1 MEQPIYQYTHE
12 GVSYA
17 MTAGEIHRK
26 FVSHKSS
33 QWVKLGL
40 IAGAKDILGLV
51 NFAEERQKKA
61 RVNSWR
67 GSQNTPLRV
76 GFRQT
81 FDVRNNRLSPRP

>member
-1 MEQPIYQYTHE
+1 MELPIYQYTHE
-12 GVSYA
+12 SVTYA

-40 IAGAKDILGLV
+40 IAGAKDMMGLV
-51 NFAEERQKKA
+51 NAATQRQRVA

-67 GSQNTPLRV
+67 GSQNTPLRG

-81 FDVRNNRLSPRP
+81 FDVRSNRSSPKL